1 MKLTLTILTL
11 IVGTLWMISI
21 QWIHLSLSPIRCE
34 QTLLSTFKTTFLNK
48 MKTYYDIAIH
58 TATNDVVSIKGVSYS
73 QMMKIANDNPTL
85 LKVEIVREYSKKISK
100 Y

>member
-1 MKLTLTILTL
+1 
-11 IVGTLWMISI
+11 
-21 QWIHLSLSPIRCE
+21 
-34 QTLLSTFKTTFLNK
+34 

-58 TATNDVVSIKGVSYS
+58 TASKDVVRIKGVSYS

-85 LKVEIVREYSKKISK
+85 IMVEILKEYSKKISK

>member
-1 MKLTLTILTL
+1 
-11 IVGTLWMISI
+11 
-21 QWIHLSLSPIRCE
+21 
-34 QTLLSTFKTTFLNK
+34 
-48 MKTYYDIAIH
+48 MKTYYDIAIY
-58 TATNDVVSIKGVSYS
+58 TASKDVVNIKGVSYS